1 MDFTAPDAGVV
12 RTAVDLACRAP
23 SVHNSQPWRWLYND
37 GRLDLHGDRSRL
49 LASTDP
55 SGRQL
60 MISCGAALGHLRVA
74 LTSLRWHPSVE
85 LLPEVAL
92 PNLVASVRFR
102 RDAEPRSHD
111 FDLVTAI
118 RHRRTDRRP
127 FAPPVQAPGLFDVLR
142 DAAGRH
148 GATLTVL
155 PPDAAPELAAA
166 SNASAASRRYDSTYQ
181 AELHWWAGHSFPFEG
196 IPANALATELDSSR
210 VSVGRAFPTPGRS
223 DPEAS
228 RPVDESTVVMLS
240 TTTDLPTAWA
250 RCGEALSAVLLEATA
265 LGNATCPL
273 THLTEVERSREMIRA
288 LAPDAGHPQVLVRVG
303 TALDPV
309 PLRETPRRPTAE
321 VLTLG

>member
-1 MDFTAPDAGVV
+1 MDTTAPDAGVV
-12 RTAVDLACRAP
+12 RIAVDLACRAP
-23 SVHNSQPWRWLYND
+23 SVHNSQPWRWLYTD
-37 GRLDLHGDRSRL
+37 GRLDLHGDRTRL

-74 LTSLRWHPSVE
+74 LTSLRWRTSIE
-85 LLPEVAL
+85 LLPEAAL
-92 PNLVASVRFR
+92 PNLVAAIRFH

-118 RHRRTDRRP
+118 KHRRTDRRP
-127 FAPPVQAPGLFDVLR
+127 FAPPARAPGLFDALR
-142 DAAGRH
+142 EAADRH

-155 PPDAAPELAAA
+155 PPDAEPELAAA
-166 SNASAASRRYDSTYQ
+166 SNASAASRKYDSSYQ

-210 VSVGRAFPTPGRS
+210 VGVGREFPTPARNG
-223 DPEAS
+223 PEPTLPLDAA
-228 RPVDESTVVMLS
+228 TVLVIS
-240 TTTDLPTAWA
+240 TTTDLPTDWA

-273 THLTEVERSREMIRA
+273 THLTEVERSREMIRE
-288 LAPDAGHPQVLVRVG
+288 LAPDAGYPQILVRVG

-309 PLRETPRRPTAE
+309 PLRATPRRPTTE
-321 VLTLG
+321 VLRLG